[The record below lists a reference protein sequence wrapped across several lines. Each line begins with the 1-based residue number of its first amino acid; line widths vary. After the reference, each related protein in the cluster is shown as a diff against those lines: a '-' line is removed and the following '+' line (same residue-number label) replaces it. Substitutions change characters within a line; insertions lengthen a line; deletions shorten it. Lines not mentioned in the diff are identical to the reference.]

1 MISNH
6 FLINAR
12 VPEHYLEVHEF
23 SILFENLFKGCESL
37 VFSESI
43 VQDLS
48 KKVERLSAGIKEM
61 QNQIVTPKISKDK
74 KMTPIEKKQLCSSLK
89 KLDPRYLAGVLKIV
103 KGSITNTGEELEF
116 DLEKLPNKVCR
127 ELDRYI
133 KQCLQFKQTK
143 KSGGKDVSK
152 SPGNVQAVKKDHDEK
167 SESEES
173 SSSSSQSEDELPG
186 APFDV
191 DLWDREMDFMNEKY

>member
-6 FLINAR
+6 FLITAR
-12 VPEHYLEVHEF
+12 IPEHYLEVHEF
-23 SILFENLFKGCESL
+23 SILFENLFKECESL
-37 VFSESI
+37 VFSENI

-48 KKVERLSAGIKEM
+48 KKVEKLSAGIKEI
-61 QNQIVTPKISKDK
+61 QNQIVTPKSIKDK
-74 KMTPIEKKQLCSSLK
+74 KMTAIEKKQLCSSLK
-89 KLDPRYLAGVLKIV
+89 KLDPKYLSGVLKIV

-143 KSGGKDVSK
+143 KSGGKDVSRT
-152 SPGNVQAVKKDHDEK
+152 SGNAPAVKKDHDEK

-191 DLWDREMDFMNEKY
+191 DLWDREMDFMSEKY